1 MPISNLFQSVAR
13 DIIRHMDR
21 DIDDSYSEAGTIE
34 YIQHQLESAF
44 TAGEQ
49 ARSNT
54 AFYDNDQLLEQTI
67 QLHLSIG

>member
-21 DIDDSYSEAGTIE
+21 DIDDPYSEAGTIE

-49 ARSNT
+49 ARSN
-54 AFYDNDQLLEQTI
+54 FYDNDQLLEQTI